1 MDGALERQRLADTVR
16 AMIARALGRHYRIDL
31 TALDVASLREFLRL
45 LRDVE
50 HEKQL
55 AAQQARLQPWRR

>member
-1 MDGALERQRLADTVR
+1 MDLEQQQLAHAVEN
-16 AMIARALGRHYRIDL
+16 AIARALGRRYQIDL
-31 TALDVASLREFLRL
+31 TALDTPSLREFLRL

-55 AAQQARLQPWRR
+55 AAQQARLQPWRRP